1 MSELIENINN
11 KKELLKHI
19 ILQIHKGEAPDQ
31 VRTRLKE
38 LLGSVPYDIVVEVE
52 QELIQ
57 EGLPEEEVIKLCD
70 IHSEVLE
77 GSIDQSGAR
86 SIPPG
91 HPADVFKKENVALT
105 KLTEELLQQYNL
117 VNKNKTEKDR
127 EKLRLEL
134 LSGFNQLMDIDKHYQ
149 RKENLV
155 FPFLEKHD
163 ITAPPKV
170 MWAKHDETRDLLKA
184 ALETL
189 NNKEIIQDDPEN
201 LVGMILRP
209 ASKAVLEMIM
219 KEEEIL
225 FPMCMDVLSEQ
236 EWYEIHLQTP
246 DIGFCLVEPDQE
258 WAPENID
265 KKPVIEGIHS
275 DRIQLPTGSLQP
287 DELLG
292 ILNVLP
298 VDVTFV
304 DKNDKVKFFSGGE
317 ERIFTRSKA
326 VLQRNVRLCHPP
338 SSVGVVEQIL
348 NDFKSGKQDR
358 APFWIQMKDKF
369 IHIEYFAIRDG
380 KGEYLG
386 TLEVTQDL
394 TGKRELSGEQRL
406 LSYSAD
412 Q

>member
-265 KKPVIEGIHS
+265 KKPDIEGIHS